1 MDKEDNV
8 EIKLRQIINDAIL
21 STLLNM
27 STTTKKMF
35 EIKQTQTVTVND
47 MATLSTEESPTF
59 RVRKMWA

>member
-27 STTTKKMF
+27 STTTKKTF

-47 MATLSTEESPTF
+47 MATLNTEESPTF
-59 RVRKMWA
+59 RVRKIWA

>member
-27 STTTKKMF
+27 STTKKTF